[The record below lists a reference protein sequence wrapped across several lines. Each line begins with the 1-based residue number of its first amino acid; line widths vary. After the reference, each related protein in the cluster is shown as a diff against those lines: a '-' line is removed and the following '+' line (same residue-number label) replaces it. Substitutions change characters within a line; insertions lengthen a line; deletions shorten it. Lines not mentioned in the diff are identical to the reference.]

1 MWMQKEGRLAE
12 HAQWQDTGGGG
23 EEMLGD
29 SVEADAGGSGKGL
42 DTQDL

>member
-1 MWMQKEGRLAE
+1 MRSGKTRG
-12 HAQWQDTGGGG
+12 GGGG

-29 SVEADAGGSGKGL
+29 SVEADARGNGKGL